1 MADQMMQPGQE
12 QQPQGGGDDI
22 GMLVDTVGQG
32 LTILAELVGKTPGV
46 DPAVPQQFAS
56 MAEQFS
62 GLIEALSGGQ
72 QQQPQGTTSPEQGAN
87 PNARPV

>member
-1 MADQMMQPGQE
+1 MAEQMMQPGQE

-32 LTILAELVGKTPGV
+32 LTILSELVGKTPGV
-46 DPAVPQQFAS
+46 DPAIPQAFS
-56 MAEQFS
+56 SLAEQFA
-62 GLIEALSGGQ
+62 GLIEQMGGGA
-72 QQQPQGTTSPEQGAN
+72 QQPQQGTTSPEQGAN